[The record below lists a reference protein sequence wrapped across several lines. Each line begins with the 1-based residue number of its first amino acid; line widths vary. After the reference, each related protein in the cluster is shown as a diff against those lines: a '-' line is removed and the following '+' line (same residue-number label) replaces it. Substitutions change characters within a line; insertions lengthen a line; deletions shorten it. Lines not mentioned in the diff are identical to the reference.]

1 MYYTDDWKS
10 SGTAIFYPVKQ
21 DMYINMAKHDQI
33 SATKGDFFTADEQG
47 NITKSVVG
55 RYTIAQFS

>member
-10 SGTAIFYPVKQ
+10 SGTAIFCPVKQ
-21 DMYINMAKHDQI
+21 DMYINMTKHDQI
-33 SATKGDFFTADEQG
+33 SATEGDFFTADEQG

-55 RYTIAQFS
+55 R